1 MQVLKTTS
9 PDVAGLSGAP
19 KSHPSWTAPDSSA
32 SPPLG
37 TGGLR
42 GRRGRGPREAL
53 PVVMDEGAV
62 DQGHQ
67 HPPMEP
73 RPEQG
78 RVLGAGTEVRRFHG
92 PFGRRIEEDTGGRF
106 ADAQPGFADA

>member
-1 MQVLKTTS
+1 MTTIWPAYEGSVQISWYPVMQVLKTTS

-32 SPPLG
+32 SRPLSM
-37 TGGLR
+37 GGLR
-42 GRRGRGPREAL
+42 GRRGHGPGEAL
-53 PVVMDEGAV
+53 AVVMNEGAV

-78 RVLGAGTEVRRFHG
+78 RVLGSGTEVRRFHG
-92 PFGRRIEEDTGGRF
+92 PF
-106 ADAQPGFADA
+106 